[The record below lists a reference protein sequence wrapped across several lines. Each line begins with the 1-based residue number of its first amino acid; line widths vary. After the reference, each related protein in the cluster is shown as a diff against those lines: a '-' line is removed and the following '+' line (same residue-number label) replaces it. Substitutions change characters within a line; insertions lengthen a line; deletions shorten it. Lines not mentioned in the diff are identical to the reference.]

1 MNRAIFIGVCEK
13 LYPTSHIVNETVI
26 HLGVSLHCVCSSL
39 PLLLRM
45 ANAVEKIY
53 GPTIYDV
60 VDPSK
65 TIWADFSRK
74 VQKSFE
80 KIRTSK
86 QCLVVSLTAVIYN
99 HITNANAWDSTVLNS
114 ILCMCLIQY

>member
-1 MNRAIFIGVCEK
+1 
-13 LYPTSHIVNETVI
+13 
-26 HLGVSLHCVCSSL
+26 
-39 PLLLRM
+39 M
-45 ANAVEKIY
+45 ANDVEKNS

-80 KIRTSK
+80 KIRTGK
-86 QCLVVSLTAVIYN
+86 QCLVMSLTAIIYN

-114 ILCMCLIQY
+114 ILCMCLIQYRQLVILY

>member
-13 LYPTSHIVNETVI
+13 LYPASHIVNETVI
-26 HLGVSLHCVCSSL
+26 HSSVSLHCVCSSL

-45 ANAVEKIY
+45 ANAVEKNY

-74 VQKSFE
+74 VQTVSRKYV
-80 KIRTSK
+80 
-86 QCLVVSLTAVIYN
+86 LVNNV
-99 HITNANAWDSTVLNS
+99 W
-114 ILCMCLIQY
+114 